1 MEFLHK
7 SRSLFFRTLIIVIS
21 IGVLVLLVTEV
32 SNYVRSSTKE
42 SGTVSSWLAT
52 TNLPIGTSSAT
63 SIVYKGY
70 IYEIGGCG
78 TVCPTSAVYYAPIVF
93 NGVPGSWEQTTSLPT
108 ATFTASSVV
117 YNGYLYEIGG
127 GNESKDF
134 STVDFARIRNDG
146 TLGAW
151 TPTTMLPLGLYGAS
165 SVAHDGYLY
174 EMGGISGSQSFS
186 TVDFARIR
194 NNGTLGAWMP
204 TTRLPAATKLAS
216 SIVYNGYLYEIG
228 GTYGGKDFSTV
239 DFARIRNNGTLGA
252 WTPTTMLPL
261 GLYGAS
267 SVAHDGYLYE
277 MGGISGSESF
287 STVDFAR
294 IRNNGTLGAWMPTT
308 MLPINLSWA
317 TAVTYNGFIYEI
329 GGWVA
334 PAPAASVFL
343 AKIVGKRK

>member
-174 EMGGISGSQSFS
+174 EMGGISGS
-186 TVDFARIR
+186 
-194 NNGTLGAWMP
+194 
-204 TTRLPAATKLAS
+204 
-216 SIVYNGYLYEIG
+216 
-228 GTYGGKDFSTV
+228 
-239 DFARIRNNGTLGA
+239 
-252 WTPTTMLPL
+252 
-261 GLYGAS
+261 
-267 SVAHDGYLYE
+267 
-277 MGGISGSESF
+277 ESF